1 MALDLPVLC
10 QLTCSSGKLSILN
23 ASKWIHASKWIL
35 KAELLDDF
43 FVQKKATTRHHF
55 RGPGILK
62 KMITTIE

>member
-10 QLTCSSGKLSILN
+10 QLTCSSGKLSIIN

-43 FVQKKATTRHHF
+43 FVQKK
-55 RGPGILK
+55 LQND
-62 KMITTIE
+62 TIFVDLIY